1 MFFFLRFLKIFN
13 LTIFRNYF
21 IFSIIKNSLYS
32 RLKDRIL
39 FTIRSS
45 NDSIDPSLIEIPTRN
60 QRFTRTI
67 FVGSFSIRF
76 FPPPKQIQ
84 STKNVRDGGRN
95 KSNRF
100 PMNNSAF
107 VSSNGCLETLFF
119 FFVFRYSCSSLRDSV
134 PDRVDLLESIESFSS
149 TFLFRR
155 PVGYVREPV
164 TSTDYVYARLWLGY
178 ANVFPRKIASFVS
191 HLRHADASICPT
203 PSKSFH
209 SDFLH
214 PYSKYKIY
222 IWVALS

>member
-1 MFFFLRFLKIFN
+1 MEVEIKATDSLW
-13 LTIFRNYF
+13 
-21 IFSIIKNSLYS
+21 IIQ
-32 RLKDRIL
+32 
-39 FTIRSS
+39 RS
-45 NDSIDPSLIEIPTRN
+45 
-60 QRFTRTI
+60 
-67 FVGSFSIRF
+67 
-76 FPPPKQIQ
+76 FPVTVASK
-84 STKNVRDGGRN
+84 
-95 KSNRF
+95 
-100 PMNNSAF
+100 
-107 VSSNGCLETLFF
+107 LFF
-119 FFVFRYSCSSLRDSV
+119 FFVFRYSRSSLRDSV

-214 PYSKYKIY
+214 PSIFEIQQYIYMYSGYHDYWIECRFDISTNFRPFRFSNCIIQSNTVWSVFDWDLALKVSISFFFFFILQIVLKYIY
-222 IWVALS
+222 IYIEWNLIFYFS